1 MATTNIELDIE
12 NITGVADA
20 DDQFIKTAQK
30 FVVSSIPKD
39 LMLWAGTSTAAATHG
54 GDDSPEAVTLP
65 QPTDSIIDVVRNGFS
80 AEQVPESMQ
89 GFIKNSNSLHKATA
103 TFPKY
108 YIQAGNK
115 VIVNPVPTASATV
128 LVNYVDFLKVDDDCD
143 LRGAV
148 VFHASSQEFEKLATS
163 KVSDW
168 SDLVQPSSPTL
179 TTTTVSFST
188 SVPTYLSPALEA
200 RSAFSAYTS
209 GLSETAPG
217 IFSITA
223 GTPSSPSLP
232 SLASPGV
239 GTVNVASLPT
249 APGYSPP
256 TVGGAT
262 ESLTAAMDADSSG
275 YGTEADFLNYSK
287 WFSVLS
293 EFIEDEEDS
302 ELAAA
307 QLQKINTYISSYQ
320 AAMQDELNTF
330 NEANALYQAG
340 IQKIIQQSNI
350 DSQEAQKEGDLT
362 FQATIQDYTLELQ
375 KYGADVGKYQA
386 EVNTQVQEYSQK
398 LSQYQAELQISVQ
411 AWQQEENEKVARFQS
426 EVQNNINKFNK
437 ENTEYQ
443 AQLQISIQNA
453 QLESSDDA
461 QKLQKFASDLQ
472 SYTSKINEQSQKF
485 TLSSQNAVH
494 YSNESKKYYEWAITE
509 INMYIQN
516 NSKMISTT
524 MAAQASQQQRA

>member
-20 DDQFIKTAQK
+20 DDQFVKTAQK

-39 LMLWAGTSTAAATHG
+39 LMLWAGTTTAVGSHG
-54 GDDSPEAVTLP
+54 GDSDPTAITLP
-65 QPTDSIIDVVRNGFS
+65 QPTDNIIDVQRNGFS
-80 AEQVPESMQ
+80 AEQVPESKQ
-89 GFIKNSNSLHKATA
+89 GFIANSSSLHLATE
-103 TFPKY
+103 TYPKY
-108 YIQAGNK
+108 YLQAGNK
-115 VIVNPVPTASATV
+115 VIVKPNPSDSETA

-148 VFHASSQEFEKLATS
+148 VYHACAQEFEKLAS
-163 KVSDW
+163 AKADIS
-168 SDLVQPSSPTL
+168 
-179 TTTTVSFST
+179 VSFTKSP
-188 SVPTYLSPALEA
+188 PTYVSPVMEDKT
-200 RSAFSAYTS
+200 AFSSYTS
-209 GLSETAPG
+209 GLSETDPG
-217 IFSITA
+217 IFTITA
-223 GTPSSPSLP
+223 VSPLTPVNPSI
-232 SLASPGV
+232 SSPGV

-249 APGYSPP
+249 APSYSPP
-256 TVGGAT
+256 AVGGAT
-262 ESLTAAMDADSSG
+262 ESLTAAMDADSAG

-398 LSQYQAELQISVQ
+398 LAQYQAELQISVQ
-411 AWQQEENEKVARFQS
+411 TWQQVESEKITRFQAQ
-426 EVQNNINKFNK
+426 VQDAMNKFNK
-437 ENTEYQ
+437 ETTEYQ
-443 AQLQISIQNA
+443 AQLQVSVQNT
-453 QLESSDDA
+453 QLKSADA
-461 QKLQKFASDLQ
+461 
-472 SYTSKINEQSQKF
+472 T
-485 TLSSQNAVH
+485 H
-494 YSNESKKYYEWAITE
+494 YANESKKYYEWAVTE
-509 INMYIQN
+509 INMYVQN

-524 MAAQASQQQRA
+524 MAAQAAAQRQRA